1 VPRRWSSRREASR
14 AAGLVRASSGALPFR
29 NVAPPSIPPGGLVEG
44 TTLAGKYRID
54 RIVGAG
60 GMCLVYEA
68 EHVHLRQAVA
78 LKILKPELARDP
90 TAVARFAQEAQAA
103 AKLRSPNVARVYDV
117 DRLPDGQPYITM
129 DPVDLAVDYVR
140 QAASGISEAHALGIV
155 HRDLKPENLFLT
167 ELGAMTERRLVKILD
182 FGIAKNIQEGARK
195 LTAPDAVFGTVD
207 YMSPEQIRSASSVDH
222 RTDIWAL
229 GVILFELLTGRT
241 PFSGDARSIIAQI
254 VSDPV
259 VPPSRWVPTLPAS
272 LVSVVMRSL
281 AKDPAARF
289 QSAEE
294 LRRALAPFSE
304 TIEPITEVL
313 ARLPPAS
320 VPRRNLGASRP
331 SMDGL
336 REARTN
342 LSFESS
348 SPRKR
353 AWAKQ
358 AFALPLFAALGAAA
372 GLAVWK
378 RDEILRLRLPR
389 CTSRRRSRRRPRSRR
404 WRRSRRRPRSRRWHR
419 YRRRRPH
426 RRRSQRSS
434 ASRRRRSRS
443 PRRRLPPCGAPRR
456 RSPRVRPRRLRRPL
470 RRRRQRRPP
479 PPLQHRRFRSASD
492 PLPLSLQTERPACG
506 SS

>member
-1 VPRRWSSRREASR
+1 M
-14 AAGLVRASSGALPFR
+14 
-29 NVAPPSIPPGGLVEG
+29 APPSIPPGGLVEG

-129 DPVDLAVDYVR
+129 ELLVGHDLGTELQRRYALPVDLAVDYVR

-378 RDEILRLRLPR
+378 RDEILRLPR
-389 CTSRRRSRRRPRSRR
+389 AQASVAATSPVYEPAPVATTTAIATVAPVPTAPPASTTFPAVLGV
-404 WRRSRRRPRSRRWHR
+404 
-419 YRRRRPH
+419 
-426 RRRSQRSS
+426 S
-434 ASRRRRSRS
+434 APPEPVATAPS
-443 PRRRLPPCGAPRR
+443 PA
-456 RSPRVRPRRLRRPL
+456 V
-470 RRRRQRRPP
+470 
-479 PPLQHRRFRSASD
+479 RSAAKAK
-492 PLPLSLQTERPACG
+492 PARPAAPP
-506 SS
+506 SSPAPTPTTAPTPSATPTPALPKRL

>member
-1 VPRRWSSRREASR
+1 
-14 AAGLVRASSGALPFR
+14 
-29 NVAPPSIPPGGLVEG
+29 
-44 TTLAGKYRID
+44 
-54 RIVGAG
+54 
-60 GMCLVYEA
+60 MCLVYEA

-129 DPVDLAVDYVR
+129 ELLVGHDLGTELQRRYALPVDLAVDYVR

-378 RDEILRLRLPR
+378 RDEILRLPR
-389 CTSRRRSRRRPRSRR
+389 AQASVAATSPVYEPAPVATTTAIATMAPVATTTAIATVAPVPTAPPASTTFPAVLGVSAPPEPVATAPSPAVRSAAKAKPAGRAARP
-404 WRRSRRRPRSRRWHR
+404 
-419 YRRRRPH
+419 
-426 RRRSQRSS
+426 SS
-434 ASRRRRSRS
+434 
-443 PRRRLPPCGAPRR
+443 PAPT
-456 RSPRVRPRRLRRPL
+456 PTTA
-470 RRRRQRRPP
+470 PP
-479 PPLQHRRFRSASD
+479 PSAT
-492 PLPLSLQTERPACG
+492 PTPALPKRL
-506 SS
+506 

>member
-1 VPRRWSSRREASR
+1 MAS
-14 AAGLVRASSGALPFR
+14 
-29 NVAPPSIPPGGLVEG
+29 PSIPPGGLVEG

-117 DRLPDGQPYITM
+117 DQLPDGQPYITM
-129 DPVDLAVDYVR
+129 ELLVGHDLGTELQRSYALPVDLAVDYVC

-195 LTAPDAVFGTVD
+195 LTAPDSVFGTVD

-259 VPPSRWVPTLPAS
+259 VPPSRWVPTLPAG

-281 AKDPAARF
+281 SKDPAARF

-294 LRRALAPFSE
+294 LRRALAPYSE

-336 REARTN
+336 RDARTN

-378 RDEILRLRLPR
+378 RDEILQLPR
-389 CTSRRRSRRRPRSRR
+389 AQAPVAATAPVYEPAPIVTTTAIPTVAPMPPAPPASTTFPAVLGVSAPPEPVATAPAPAVKSAAKAKPARP
-404 WRRSRRRPRSRRWHR
+404 
-419 YRRRRPH
+419 
-426 RRRSQRSS
+426 S
-434 ASRRRRSRS
+434 A
-443 PRRRLPPCGAPRR
+443 
-456 RSPRVRPRRLRRPL
+456 
-470 RRRRQRRPP
+470 PP
-479 PPLQHRRFRSASD
+479 PSPAPTEATAPPPSTTPTPA
-492 PLPLSLQTERPACG
+492 LPKRL
-506 SS
+506 

>member
-1 VPRRWSSRREASR
+1 MPRRWSSRREASR

-129 DPVDLAVDYVR
+129 ELLVGHDLGTELQRRYALPVDLAVDYVR

-378 RDEILRLRLPR
+378 RDEILRLPR
-389 CTSRRRSRRRPRSRR
+389 AQASVAATSPVYEPAPVATTTAIATVAPVPTAPPASTTFPAVLGV
-404 WRRSRRRPRSRRWHR
+404 
-419 YRRRRPH
+419 
-426 RRRSQRSS
+426 S
-434 ASRRRRSRS
+434 APPEPVATAPS
-443 PRRRLPPCGAPRR
+443 PA
-456 RSPRVRPRRLRRPL
+456 V
-470 RRRRQRRPP
+470 
-479 PPLQHRRFRSASD
+479 RSAAKAK
-492 PLPLSLQTERPACG
+492 PARPAAPP
-506 SS
+506 SSPAPTPTTAPTPSATPTPALPKRL

>member
-1 VPRRWSSRREASR
+1 M
-14 AAGLVRASSGALPFR
+14 AA
-29 NVAPPSIPPGGLVEG
+29 PSIPPGGLVEG

-78 LKILKPELARDP
+78 LKMLKPELARDP

-103 AKLRSPNVARVYDV
+103 ARLRSPNVARVYDV

-129 DPVDLAVDYVR
+129 ELLVGHDLGTELQRRYALPVDLAVDYVG

-259 VPPSRWVPTLPAS
+259 VTPSRWVPTLPAG

-304 TIEPITEVL
+304 TIEPITDVL

-336 REARTN
+336 RDARTN
-342 LSFESS
+342 LSIESS

-378 RDEILRLRLPR
+378 RDEILQLPR
-389 CTSRRRSRRRPRSRR
+389 ARAPVAATSPVYDPAPVATTTVIPTVAPAPTAPPASTTF
-404 WRRSRRRPRSRRWHR
+404 
-419 YRRRRPH
+419 
-426 RRRSQRSS
+426 SS
-434 ASRRRRSRS
+434 VLGVSAPPEPVAPAPS
-443 PRRRLPPCGAPRR
+443 PAVKNTAKAKPA
-456 RSPRVRPRRLRRPL
+456 
-470 RRRRQRRPP
+470 RPP
-479 PPLQHRRFRSASD
+479 APPPSPAPTEATAPPPSAT
-492 PLPLSLQTERPACG
+492 PTPALPKRL
-506 SS
+506 

>member
-1 VPRRWSSRREASR
+1 MAS
-14 AAGLVRASSGALPFR
+14 
-29 NVAPPSIPPGGLVEG
+29 PSLPPGGLVEG

-54 RIVGAG
+54 RMLGAG

-78 LKILKPELARDP
+78 LKVLKPELARDP

-103 AKLRSPNVARVYDV
+103 AKLRSPNVARVHDV

-129 DPVDLAVDYVR
+129 ELLVGHDLGTELQRRYALPVDLAVDYVR
-140 QAASGISEAHALGIV
+140 QAANGISEAHALGIV

-167 ELGAMTERRLVKILD
+167 ELGEMTERRLLKILD
-182 FGIAKNIQEGARK
+182 FGIAKNVHEGARK

-241 PFSGDARSIIAQI
+241 PYSGDARSVIAQI

-259 VPPSRWVPTLPAS
+259 VPPSRLVPTLPPG
-272 LVSVVMRSL
+272 LVAVIMKAL

-294 LRRALAPFSE
+294 LRRALAPFADGV
-304 TIEPITEVL
+304 EPIANVL
-313 ARLPPAS
+313 ARLPPAT
-320 VPRRNLGASRP
+320 VPRRNHDASRP

-336 REARTN
+336 RDARTN
-342 LSFESS
+342 LSFETT
-348 SPRKR
+348 SPRK
-353 AWAKQ
+353 AWAKR
-358 AFALPLFAALGAAA
+358 AFALPLFAALGALL

-378 RDEILRLRLPR
+378 RDVI
-389 CTSRRRSRRRPRSRR
+389 
-404 WRRSRRRPRSRRWHR
+404 
-419 YRRRRPH
+419 
-426 RRRSQRSS
+426 
-434 ASRRRRSRS
+434 
-443 PRRRLPPCGAPRR
+443 
-456 RSPRVRPRRLRRPL
+456 LRRPQPRVEVARATPPAVSHEPPVVATAPPVPATPPTAL
-470 RRRRQRRPP
+470 FPSVLGASAPPEPAGASAANAAPPPATPTAAKGATVKAKPKAPP
-479 PPLQHRRFRSASD
+479 PPRPSAAPPAPPPPAPTPTTSST
-492 PLPLSLQTERPACG
+492 PALPKHL
-506 SS
+506 